1 MMVAKRDLRGFLE
14 QMLVRFYTG
23 LPEAFWPVG
32 RRSLSAPSRGVL
44 RRKERGFSKDGFDY
58 DVS

>member
-1 MMVAKRDLRGFLE
+1 MMIAKRDLRGFLE

-32 RRSLSAPSRGVL
+32 RGVL
-44 RRKERGFSKDGFDY
+44 RRKERGILRMITIMMIFKLTL
-58 DVS
+58 

>member
-1 MMVAKRDLRGFLE
+1 MMIAKRDLRGFLE

-23 LPEAFWPVG
+23 LPEAP
-32 RRSLSAPSRGVL
+32 RLADRGVL